1 MKKIIEII
9 LITIAILF
17 WIFAPLLIILLPEIK
32 TSYKDIVLN
41 WSDVGEIIDKYIQI
55 MSAALI
61 PILIFYF
68 GRQDANRKDLEL
80 KIRQQTE
87 ELRKFIDKYLMI
99 EVEKIRP
106 YKKNLT
112 DRIPDNKSDEFNFYI
127 YSSFIQLSEHS
138 QGLFYQ
144 KNLELIF
151 NKIAVFFDVTCNFK
165 GYSSNVKLNISML
178 FHTISEYLYSALTNE
193 IALKKLINQI
203 DNYINDLEKIL
214 TPEEIEQLTGKYN
227 ELHRREQEKSE

>member
-1 MKKIIEII
+1 MKKTIEII

-17 WIFAPLLIILLPEIK
+17 WIFAPLLIVLLPEIK

-41 WSDVGEIIDKYIQI
+41 WSDVGEILDKFVQI

-87 ELRKFIDKYLMI
+87 ELRKFIDEHLI
-99 EVEKIRP
+99 PEV
-106 YKKNLT
+106 KKCKVYENPT
-112 DRIPDNKSDEFNFYI
+112 EDIINAFNRNVGQ
-127 YSSFIQLSEHS
+127 SFRLLVLNSK
-138 QGLFYQ
+138 GLFYYDGIYSVFNKVGLKVDISRNP
-144 KNLELIF
+144 KNYSPSVKKIYCVIF
-151 NKIAVFFDVTCNFK
+151 NI
-165 GYSSNVKLNISML
+165 
-178 FHTISEYLYSALTNE
+178 ISENLYSALTNE